1 MGGLKRRPD
10 RRDCGRRVGDGPW
23 RWGRGRDGVATAAR
37 TWCFGDEVKV
47 MVMVR
52 VRVRVRVRVK
62 GRIWVRLRT

>member
-47 MVMVR
+47 KVMVMVR
-52 VRVRVRVRVK
+52 VRVMVK